1 MTPSAT
7 PPINPPISPPIAA
20 PIFSITTMKRSRP
33 VSILLKKLSVNNCIK
48 LPMATAAAPI
58 IPITATRPA
67 APLAAAPTP
76 PRYFPIVASAAVTGI
91 KARMRIATCCI
102 METNLSSPVVILL
115 MKSSGIKP
123 ISRPMIPTTTVMIP
137 TTMAKDAA
145 PFTADFGL
153 RVFSIAPRTAVMAV
167 NARSN
172 TTNVPV
178 IFIAVSG
185 FGIYD
190 SAVMTALKTMTTP
203 SITIRFLAIPLSTFA
218 NFVEAIIIANIP
230 IILDNAMVAA
240 FKSSAGMNE
249 SPATT
254 IANKLIA
261 RTIAIRLPLNPLLSL
276 ANFVTAIKPA
286 KQASSITI
294 APRDLFRSSS
304 SNLLRRYI
312 TPVSMSNA
320 ADMLK
325 SIRPALVACCP
336 ANFETAITPM
346 NRSSRT
352 ATTLRP
358 FSISSSFM
366 AATSF
371 ITLTMIRSAADIRIS
386 IVPALDAF
394 SPANFDTAM
403 TAANSSPI

>member
-76 PRYFPIVASAAVTGI
+76 PRYFPIAASAAVTGI

-123 ISRPMIPTTTVMIP
+123 INRPIIPTTIVMIP

-145 PFTADFGL
+145 PFAADFGL

-172 TTNVPV
+172 TTSVPV

-190 SAVMTALKTMTTP
+190 SAVITALNTITTP
-203 SITIRFLAIPLSTFA
+203 SITIRFLAMPLPTFA
-218 NFVEAIIIANIP
+218 NFVEAIIIANMP

-240 FKSSAGMNE
+240 FRSSAGMNE
-249 SPATT
+249 SPETA

-261 RTIAIRLPLNPLLSL
+261 RTIAIRLPLNPLVSL

-336 ANFETAITPM
+336 ANLETAITPI
-346 NRSSRT
+346 NKSSRT
-352 ATTLRP
+352 ATALRP

-366 AATSF
+366 AAMSF
-371 ITLTMIRSAADIRIS
+371 ITPTMIRSAPDIRIS

-403 TAANSSPI
+403 IAANNSPI